1 MSRRKSTNLAVV
13 DTALSPEVLEEKRQ
27 AIIARAVEA
36 ADEVLEALLEEARAG
51 NVQAA
56 KLIMQ
61 VAGLL
66 QGGGPV
72 VATQINV
79 PQITI
84 SPEELAELERDLRER
99 GII

>member
-1 MSRRKSTNLAVV
+1 MRKTSIKAG
-13 DTALSPEVLEEKRQ
+13 SPVLPDEPAALEEKRQ

-36 ADEVLEALLEEARAG
+36 ADEVLEALLEEAKGG

-56 KLIMQ
+56 KVLLQ

-66 QGGGPV
+66 HGGGPV

-84 SPEELAELERDLRER
+84 SPEELAELERDLYGRS
-99 GII
+99 